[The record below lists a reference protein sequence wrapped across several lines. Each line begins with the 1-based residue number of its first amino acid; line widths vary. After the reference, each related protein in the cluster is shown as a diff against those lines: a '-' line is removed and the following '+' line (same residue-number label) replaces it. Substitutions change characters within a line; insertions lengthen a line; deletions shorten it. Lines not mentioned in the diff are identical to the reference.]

1 MRVVAMVS
9 GGKDSCYNMMQCVA
23 EGHEIVALANLHPKD
38 RDELDSF
45 MYQTVGHMGIEIL
58 ASAMGLPLYR
68 RETKGKSTQTG
79 KQYVPTDDDEVED
92 LYSLLETCKHEL
104 NVEAVAVGA
113 ILSDYQR
120 VRVENVCSRLN
131 LISLAY
137 LWRRDQTELLQ
148 EMIDC
153 QVHAII
159 IKVAALGLVPDRHLG
174 KSLREMQTHLLKMR
188 DKYGLNVCGEG
199 GEYETFTLDCP
210 LFKQRI
216 VVEDIQTIISSAD
229 PICPVGYINF
239 TKLTLQPK
247 EPNAGGDVVF
257 VKKSLDYISDLNES
271 TYSDLSD
278 PDFSE
283 TELELI
289 EKETRLRESL
299 SQNELISRSNSFGR
313 HLATSSSSP
322 IPIVTKSASV
332 DEPIPTAAGGG
343 SCITGSASLLL
354 LANANQSTSTS
365 ALGGATA
372 TAATNSAGGNCNSNA
387 IGLGLGIGSNALQA
401 NSCCGFGSSH
411 PLGSSTAAVCGS
423 LSLAISS
430 LGLSTTQCNNNAATA
445 TMPPGQTQPPSPM
458 KYEREFRPLANE
470 PRAAINAKGW
480 MWLAG
485 IQGKQTRCAVT
496 MELGMQ
502 QALDTLRQ
510 LCHTHGYE
518 LSDLCFTTLYVRSIA
533 EYPALNSV
541 YLQAFNFHNPPTR
554 VCVECPL
561 PDDCH
566 VIMEAIAY
574 RAPAT
579 HSGDDSEET
588 QTLLNGRRN
597 TMHVQGIS
605 HWAPANIGPYSQ
617 STRIG
622 DITYISGQ
630 IALVP
635 GSMTIIEGGIR
646 PQCKLTLRH
655 ISRIAKAMNAQG
667 QLRDVVHGICF
678 VTHPAFI
685 GEARRQW
692 ERRTTNAIM
701 DYIVLP
707 ALPRD
712 ALVEW
717 QVWAHTHN
725 DRFDYE
731 ETGCSVSDYTI
742 SIRRRWN
749 YENNCAAIVCYVAT
763 GLASSTTQLTQLSDD
778 VLSNHC
784 RLAQCLSVE
793 NLDEILTYIVN
804 RLLKD
809 YPIAK
814 RQQQRPL
821 EAPRDLVADGE
832 QTSTTATTTTTTTTA
847 TTAMP
852 TEATSQPQQQQLPPG
867 GAGDQ
872 QPSSLGGGEAATNAT
887 AANSKLPAI
896 HLKLFY
902 QVNAAPPTDLL
913 LQALHDFRHKCHEMA
928 SIVYTVLP
936 ACSLH
941 NFSTFLSI
949 CGVRHE

>member
-23 EGHEIVALANLHPKD
+23 EGHEVVALANLHPKD

-104 NVEAVAVGA
+104 QVDAVAVGA

-174 KSLREMQTHLLKMR
+174 KSLREMQPHLLKMR

-210 LFKQRI
+210 LFRQRI
-216 VVEDIQTIISSAD
+216 VIEDIQTIISSAD

-247 EPNAGGDVVF
+247 EAAGGAASGGGIGGIGGGGDVVF
-257 VKKSLDYISDLNES
+257 VKRSLDYISDLNES

-299 SQNELISRSNSFGR
+299 SQSELISRSNSFGR
-313 HLATSSSSP
+313 HLAATASSP

-332 DEPIPTAAGGG
+332 DEPTAAAAVAPVLGGLGGG
-343 SCITGSASLLL
+343 PPTC
-354 LANANQSTSTS
+354 STS
-365 ALGGATA
+365 ACASMLLTTTANDGGSLA
-372 TAATNSAGGNCNSNA
+372 SSQLSGQGG
-387 IGLGLGIGSNALQA
+387 GHG
-401 NSCCGFGSSH
+401 
-411 PLGSSTAAVCGS
+411 LGSSTAAVCGS

-430 LGLSTTQCNNNAATA
+430 LGLSGNTCCH
-445 TMPPGQTQPPSPM
+445 PGSGAGIGAPLAITQPPSPL

-470 PRAAINAKGW
+470 ARAAINAKGW

-485 IQGKQTRCAVT
+485 IQGSGPDGIEQ
-496 MELGMQ
+496 GMQ
-502 QALDTLRQ
+502 QALDTLR
-510 LCHTHGYE
+510 
-518 LSDLCFTTLYVRSIA
+518 DLCQAKGYDLQDLCYVTLYVRSIG
-533 EYPALNSV
+533 EYPALNRI
-541 YLQAFNFHNPPTR
+541 YHRAFDFHNPPTR

-561 PDDCH
+561 PDGCH
-566 VIMEAIAY
+566 VVMEAIAY
-574 RAPAT
+574 RQPVAGSISSAEERDRE
-579 HSGDDSEET
+579 GEET
-588 QTLLNGRRN
+588 AAALLNGRRN

-655 ISRIAKAMNAQG
+655 ISRIAKAMNAHG

-707 ALPRD
+707 ALPRE

-731 ETGCSVSDYTI
+731 ETGCSVGDYTI

-749 YENNCAAIVCYVAT
+749 YENNCAAIVCYVST

-778 VLSNHC
+778 ILGNHC
-784 RLAQCLSVE
+784 RLAQSVSAE
-793 NLDEILTYIVN
+793 HLDEILTYVVN

-809 YPIAK
+809 YPLAK
-814 RQQQRPL
+814 K
-821 EAPRDLVADGE
+821 
-832 QTSTTATTTTTTTTA
+832 QT
-847 TTAMP
+847 
-852 TEATSQPQQQQLPPG
+852 PQQPANSGSPPAATPTQPG
-867 GAGDQ
+867 GAGGDQ
-872 QPSSLGGGEAATNAT
+872 HQS
-887 AANSKLPAI
+887 LPAI

-902 QVNAAPPTDLL
+902 QVNAAPATDLL
-913 LQALHDFRHKCHEMA
+913 LQALHDFRLKCQDTA
-928 SIVYTVLP
+928 AIVYTVLP

>member
-58 ASAMGLPLYR
+58 AKAMGLPLYR
-68 RETKGKSTQTG
+68 QETKGKSTQTG
-79 KQYVPTDDDEVED
+79 KQYVPTDNDEVED
-92 LYSLLETCKHEL
+92 LYNLLALCKEE
-104 NVEAVAVGA
+104 VQAEAVAVGA

-131 LISLAY
+131 LVSLAY

-153 QVHAII
+153 QVHAIL
-159 IKVAALGLVPDRHLG
+159 IKVATLGLVPDRHLG
-174 KSLREMQTHLLKMR
+174 KSLREIQPHLIKMR

-216 VVEDIQTIISSAD
+216 VVDDIQTVISSAD

-239 TKLTLQPK
+239 TKLSLQPK
-247 EPNAGGDVVF
+247 EAQHNCDVF

-278 PDFSE
+278 PDLSE

-289 EKETRLRESL
+289 EKETRMRESL

-313 HLATSSSSP
+313 HLATSSSP

-332 DEPIPTAAGGG
+332 DEQTPSALLSSSAAL
-343 SCITGSASLLL
+343 CTASL
-354 LANANQSTSTS
+354 Q
-365 ALGGATA
+365 
-372 TAATNSAGGNCNSNA
+372 AGS
-387 IGLGLGIGSNALQA
+387 
-401 NSCCGFGSSH
+401 FGPPR

-430 LGLSTTQCNNNAATA
+430 MALTAGGAAGAGLGGGMSSLISGCLN
-445 TMPPGQTQPPSPM
+445 TQPPSPL
-458 KYEREFRPLANE
+458 KYEREFRPLNNR
-470 PRAAINAKGW
+470 PIVAINHKGW
-480 MWLAG
+480 MWVTG
-485 IQGKQTRCAVT
+485 IQGCAST
-496 MELGMQ
+496 LEEGMQ
-502 QALDTLRQ
+502 HALDSLRS
-510 LCHTHGYE
+510 LAAEHNYE
-518 LSDLCFTTLYVRSIA
+518 MNNYCYITMYVRSIS
-533 EYPALNSV
+533 EYATVNRI
-541 YLQAFNFHNPPTR
+541 YGQAVNFQNPPTR

-561 PDDCH
+561 PEDCH
-566 VIMEAIAY
+566 VVLEAIAFKAPMRR
-574 RAPAT
+574 RAT
-579 HSGDDSEET
+579 LSIQESEGSDDQSSAAMVNSCSSSCT
-588 QTLLNGRRN
+588 NDVSCKRN
-597 TMHVQGIS
+597 TMHVQSIS

-617 STRIG
+617 STKI
-622 DITYISGQ
+622 DEITYISGQ

-685 GEARRQW
+685 AEARRQW

-701 DYIVLP
+701 DFIVVP
-707 ALPRD
+707 ALPRE

-725 DRFDYE
+725 DRFEYE
-731 ETGCSVSDYTI
+731 ETGCSISDYTI

-749 YENNCAAIVCYVAT
+749 YENNCAAIVCYIST

-778 VLSNHC
+778 ILTNHC
-784 RLAQCLSVE
+784 RLAQNLTAE
-793 NLDEILTYIVN
+793 NMDEILTYVVN

-809 YPIAK
+809 YPLVK
-814 RQQQRPL
+814 SSENL
-821 EAPRDLVADGE
+821 EN
-832 QTSTTATTTTTTTTA
+832 ATNNNG
-847 TTAMP
+847 
-852 TEATSQPQQQQLPPG
+852 SLDHQQQQHHTT
-867 GAGDQ
+867 
-872 QPSSLGGGEAATNAT
+872 PSSI
-887 AANSKLPAI
+887 PAI
-896 HLKLFY
+896 HLKVFY
-902 QVNAAPPTDLL
+902 QVTATPSVDLIL
-913 LQALHDFRHKCHEMA
+913 TALNDFRQKCQDTA
-928 SIVYTVLP
+928 NIAFTVLP

>member
-38 RDELDSF
+38 IDELDSF

-58 ASAMGLPLYR
+58 AKAMGLPLYR
-68 RETKGKSTQTG
+68 QETKGKSTQTG
-79 KQYVPTDDDEVED
+79 KHYVPTDNDEVED
-92 LYSLLETCKHEL
+92 LYNLLATCKEE
-104 NVEAVAVGA
+104 VQAEAVAVGA

-131 LISLAY
+131 LVSLAY

-153 QVHAII
+153 QVHAIL
-159 IKVAALGLVPDRHLG
+159 IKVATLGLVPDRHLG
-174 KSLREMQTHLLKMR
+174 KSLREIQPHLLKMR

-216 VVEDIQTIISSAD
+216 VVEDIQTVISSAD

-239 TKLTLQPK
+239 TKLSLQPK
-247 EPNAGGDVVF
+247 EPQQSCDVL

-278 PDFSE
+278 PDLSE

-289 EKETRLRESL
+289 EKETRMRESL

-313 HLATSSSSP
+313 HLATSSSP

-332 DEPIPTAAGGG
+332 DEQTPSTLLSSSAAL
-343 SCITGSASLLL
+343 CAASL
-354 LANANQSTSTS
+354 Q
-365 ALGGATA
+365 
-372 TAATNSAGGNCNSNA
+372 AGS
-387 IGLGLGIGSNALQA
+387 
-401 NSCCGFGSSH
+401 FGPPR

-430 LGLSTTQCNNNAATA
+430 MALTA
-445 TMPPGQTQPPSPM
+445 TGGLPGGNAGSGMSSLAGGLMVTQPPSPL
-458 KYEREFRPLANE
+458 KYEREFRP
-470 PRAAINAKGW
+470 INNRPMVSINNKGW
-480 MWLAG
+480 MWVAG
-485 IQGKQTRCAVT
+485 IQGCAPT
-496 MELGMQ
+496 LDEGMQ
-502 QALDTLRQ
+502 LAIDSLRS
-510 LCHTHGYE
+510 LATEHNYE
-518 LSDLCFTTLYVRSIA
+518 MTNYCYITLYVRSIS
-533 EYPALNSV
+533 EYQTLNRI
-541 YLQAFNFHNPPTR
+541 YGQAFNFQNPPTR

-561 PDDCH
+561 PEECH
-566 VIMEAIAY
+566 VIIEAIAFKSPQRR
-574 RAPAT
+574 RAT
-579 HSGDDSEET
+579 ISIQEGSSEGGSSDDIMNTSSCSST
-588 QTLLNGRRN
+588 NDALCKRH
-597 TMHVQGIS
+597 TMHVQSIS

-617 STRIG
+617 STKIG
-622 DITYISGQ
+622 EITYISGQ

-685 GEARRQW
+685 AEARRQW

-701 DYIVLP
+701 DYIVVP
-707 ALPRD
+707 ALPRE

-725 DRFDYE
+725 DRFEYE
-731 ETGCSVSDYTI
+731 ETGCSISDYTI

-749 YENNCAAIVCYVAT
+749 YENNCAAIVCYVST
-763 GLASSTTQLTQLSDD
+763 GMASSTTQLTQLCDD
-778 VLSNHC
+778 VLTSHC
-784 RLAQCLSVE
+784 RLAQNLTAE
-793 NLDEILTYIVN
+793 NIEDIVTYVVN

-809 YPIAK
+809 YPLAK
-814 RQQQRPL
+814 SNENL
-821 EAPRDLVADGE
+821 NV
-832 QTSTTATTTTTTTTA
+832 
-847 TTAMP
+847 
-852 TEATSQPQQQQLPPG
+852 
-867 GAGDQ
+867 
-872 QPSSLGGGEAATNAT
+872 ATNSSALNGSPVN
-887 AANSKLPAI
+887 AAGNSPTFVVPAI
-896 HLKLFY
+896 HLKVFY
-902 QVNAAPPTDLL
+902 QVTATPSIDLL
-913 LQALHDFRHKCHEMA
+913 LTTLNDFRDKNHKTA
-928 SIVYTVLP
+928 NVSFTVIP
-936 ACSLH
+936 ACSLN

>member
-58 ASAMGLPLYR
+58 ANAMGLPLYR

-92 LYSLLETCKHEL
+92 LYSLLETCKNEL
-104 NVEAVAVGA
+104 QVEAVAVGA

-120 VRVENVCSRLN
+120 VRVENVCSRLS

-174 KSLREMQTHLLKMR
+174 KSLREMQPHLLKMR

-210 LFKQRI
+210 LFRQRI

-247 EPNAGGDVVF
+247 EAAVGVAVSGSGIGSEGVF
-257 VKKSLDYISDLNES
+257 VKRSLDYISDLNES

-289 EKETRLRESL
+289 EKENRLRESL
-299 SQNELISRSNSFGR
+299 SQSELISRSNSFGR
-313 HLATSSSSP
+313 HLAASASASVTASASASATATASSP

-332 DEPIPTAAGGG
+332 DEPTTAITAAVGVC
-343 SCITGSASLLL
+343 SPASASASACASTCASMLL
-354 LANANQSTSTS
+354 TT
-365 ALGGATA
+365 GDV
-372 TAATNSAGGNCNSNA
+372 
-387 IGLGLGIGSNALQA
+387 
-401 NSCCGFGSSH
+401 
-411 PLGSSTAAVCGS
+411 SSTAAVCGS

-430 LGLSTTQCNNNAATA
+430 LGLSANTCCQVAGGVG
-445 TMPPGQTQPPSPM
+445 PGATQPPSPL

-470 PRAAINAKGW
+470 ARAAINAKGW

-485 IQGKQTRCAVT
+485 IQGCGPDG
-496 MELGMQ
+496 MEQGMQ
-502 QALDTLRQ
+502 QALDTLGD
-510 LCHTHGYE
+510 LCHGKGYE
-518 LSDLCFTTLYVRSIA
+518 LQDLCYITLYVRSIA
-533 EYPALNSV
+533 EYPALNRI
-541 YLQAFNFHNPPTR
+541 YLRAFDFHNPPTR

-561 PDDCH
+561 PDGCH
-566 VIMEAIAY
+566 VVMEAIAY
-574 RAPAT
+574 RQAIAG
-579 HSGDDSEET
+579 SISSAEERDRESEET
-588 QTLLNGRRN
+588 AAALLNGRRN

-655 ISRIAKAMNAQG
+655 ISRIAKAMNAHG

-707 ALPRD
+707 ALPRE

-731 ETGCSVSDYTI
+731 ETGCSVGDYTI

-749 YENNCAAIVCYVAT
+749 YENNCAAIVCYVST

-778 VLSNHC
+778 ILGNHC
-784 RLAQCLSVE
+784 RLAQSVSAE
-793 NLDEILTYIVN
+793 HMDEILTYVVN

-809 YPIAK
+809 YPLAK
-814 RQQQRPL
+814 KPS
-821 EAPRDLVADGE
+821 VN
-832 QTSTTATTTTTTTTA
+832 TTTPPA
-847 TTAMP
+847 TPLP
-852 TEATSQPQQQQLPPG
+852 TPG
-867 GAGDQ
+867 GAGGDQ
-872 QPSSLGGGEAATNAT
+872 HQP
-887 AANSKLPAI
+887 LPAI

-902 QVNAAPPTDLL
+902 QVNAAPAAELL
-913 LQALHDFRHKCHEMA
+913 LQALHDFRIKCQDTA

>member
-104 NVEAVAVGA
+104 QVEAVAVGA

-174 KSLREMQTHLLKMR
+174 KSLREMQPHLLKMR

-210 LFKQRI
+210 LFRQRI
-216 VVEDIQTIISSAD
+216 AVEDIQTIISSAD

-247 EPNAGGDVVF
+247 EAVSGSASVVVGGGGGASGEVVF
-257 VKKSLDYISDLNES
+257 VKRSLDYISDLNES

-299 SQNELISRSNSFGR
+299 SQSELISRSNSFGR
-313 HLATSSSSP
+313 HLAAAAAATTTTASSSP

-332 DEPIPTAAGGG
+332 DEPTAAAVAGAGGAPTT
-343 SCITGSASLLL
+343 S
-354 LANANQSTSTS
+354 STS
-365 ALGGATA
+365 ACASSMLL
-372 TAATNSAGGNCNSNA
+372 AATDGHNHG
-387 IGLGLGIGSNALQA
+387 
-401 NSCCGFGSSH
+401 
-411 PLGSSTAAVCGS
+411 LGSSTAAVCGS

-430 LGLSTTQCNNNAATA
+430 LGLSANTGAGTGGAGTGA
-445 TMPPGQTQPPSPM
+445 TQPPSPLT
-458 KYEREFRPLANE
+458 YEREFRPLANE
-470 PRAAINAKGW
+470 AKAAINAKGW

-485 IQGKQTRCAVT
+485 IQGSGTDT

-502 QALDTLRQ
+502 MALDTLRD
-510 LCHTHGYE
+510 LCQSKGYE
-518 LSDLCFTTLYVRSIA
+518 LQDLCYITLYVRSIA
-533 EYPALNSV
+533 EYPALNRI
-541 YLQAFNFHNPPTR
+541 YLRSFDFHNPPTR

-561 PDDCH
+561 PDGCH
-566 VIMEAIAY
+566 VVMEAIAY
-574 RAPAT
+574 RQPIAGTISSAEERDRE
-579 HSGDDSEET
+579 GEET
-588 QTLLNGRRN
+588 AAALLNGRRN

-655 ISRIAKAMNAQG
+655 ISRIAKAMNAHG

-707 ALPRD
+707 ALPRE

-742 SIRRRWN
+742 AIRRRWN
-749 YENNCAAIVCYVAT
+749 YENNCAAIVCYVST

-778 VLSNHC
+778 ILGNHC
-784 RLAQCLSVE
+784 RLAQSVSAE
-793 NLDEILTYIVN
+793 HMDEILTYVVN

-809 YPIAK
+809 YPLAK
-814 RQQQRPL
+814 KHHSQHHQAAE
-821 EAPRDLVADGE
+821 EAAPAGE
-832 QTSTTATTTTTTTTA
+832 
-847 TTAMP
+847 
-852 TEATSQPQQQQLPPG
+852 
-867 GAGDQ
+867 
-872 QPSSLGGGEAATNAT
+872 SSGGGGGDHQQV
-887 AANSKLPAI
+887 PAI

-902 QVNAAPPTDLL
+902 QVNAAPATDLL
-913 LQALHDFRHKCHEMA
+913 LQALHDFRAKCQDTA
-928 SIVYTVLP
+928 AIVYTVLP

>member
-92 LYSLLETCKHEL
+92 LYSLLETCKNEL

-174 KSLREMQTHLLKMR
+174 KSLREMQSHLLKMR

-216 VVEDIQTIISSAD
+216 VVEDIQTISSSAD

-247 EPNAGGDVVF
+247 EPHAGGDVVF

-332 DEPIPTAAGGG
+332 DEPMPAA
-343 SCITGSASLLL
+343 SSITGSASLLL

-365 ALGGATA
+365 ALGGAG
-372 TAATNSAGGNCNSNA
+372 AGGGPGG
-387 IGLGLGIGSNALQA
+387 GLGGGGS
-401 NSCCGFGSSH
+401 SCCGFGSSH

-445 TMPPGQTQPPSPM
+445 TMPAGMAMGVGVGMALTQPPSPM
-458 KYEREFRPLANE
+458 KYEREFRPLANQA
-470 PRAAINAKGW
+470 RAAINAKGW

-485 IQGKQTRCAVT
+485 IQGKTP
-496 MELGMQ
+496 ELGSQGMQ
-502 QALDTLRQ
+502 QALDTLRE
-510 LCHTHGYE
+510 LCTSNGYE
-518 LSDLCFTTLYVRSIA
+518 LQDLCFTTLYVRSIA
-533 EYPALNSV
+533 EYPALNSI
-541 YLQAFNFHNPPTR
+541 YLQSFGFHNPPTR

-566 VIMEAIAY
+566 VIMEAIAH
-574 RAPAT
+574 RAPTT

-588 QTLLNGRRN
+588 QALLNGRRN

-778 VLSNHC
+778 VLGNHC
-784 RLAQCLSVE
+784 RLAQCLSAE
-793 NLDEILTYIVN
+793 HLDEILTYVVN

-814 RQQQRPL
+814 RHQQQ
-821 EAPRDLVADGE
+821 
-832 QTSTTATTTTTTTTA
+832 
-847 TTAMP
+847 
-852 TEATSQPQQQQLPPG
+852 QQQQLQVQVPRDSEASEQTAYQTTATPTDTISLPG
-867 GAGDQ
+867 GGGDQ
-872 QPSSLGGGEAATNAT
+872 PT
-887 AANSKLPAI
+887 AAGVTTAAGAGGVTGSHSAFPAI

-913 LQALHDFRHKCHEMA
+913 LQALHDFRHKCQEMA

>member
-45 MYQTVGHMGIEIL
+45 MYQTVGHMGIESL
-58 ASAMGLPLYR
+58 AKAMGLPLYR

-79 KQYVPTDDDEVED
+79 KHYVPTDDDEVED
-92 LYSLLETCKHEL
+92 LYSLLELCKNEL
-104 NVEAVAVGA
+104 QIEAVAVGA

-131 LISLAY
+131 LVSLAY

-174 KSLREMQTHLLKMR
+174 KSLREIQPHLLKMR

-216 VVEDIQTIISSAD
+216 VAEDVQTIISSAD
-229 PICPVGYINF
+229 PVCPVGYINF
-239 TKLTLQPK
+239 TKLSMQSK
-247 EPNAGGDVVF
+247 EPTQFCDVF

-278 PDFSE
+278 PDLSE

-299 SQNELISRSNSFGR
+299 SQNELMISRSNSFGR
-313 HLATSSSSP
+313 HLTTSSSP

-332 DEPIPTAAGGG
+332 DEPPTPSSMFSSSAAL
-343 SCITGSASLLL
+343 CAASL
-354 LANANQSTSTS
+354 Q
-365 ALGGATA
+365 TA
-372 TAATNSAGGNCNSNA
+372 VNS
-387 IGLGLGIGSNALQA
+387 
-401 NSCCGFGSSH
+401 FGVTQ

-423 LSLAISS
+423 LSMGISS
-430 LGLSTTQCNNNAATA
+430 TGATA
-445 TMPPGQTQPPSPM
+445 GISTALVTQPPSPM
-458 KYEREFRPLANE
+458 KIEREFRPLKNQ
-470 PRAAINAKGW
+470 PMAAFNQKGW
-480 MWLAG
+480 LWVAG
-485 IQGKQTRCAVT
+485 IQGCAET
-496 MELGMQ
+496 LEEGMHLAMQ
-502 QALDTLRQ
+502 SLVDLAVQ
-510 LCHTHGYE
+510 HNYE
-518 LSDLCFTTLYVRSIA
+518 LTDYCYITLYIRSMT
-533 EYPALNSV
+533 EYALLNRI
-541 YLQAFNFHNPPTR
+541 YGQTINFQNPPTR

-561 PDDCH
+561 PEDCH
-566 VIMEAIAY
+566 VILEAIAFRTPMRRRPTLSTSEVDGY
-574 RAPAT
+574 IDE
-579 HSGDDSEET
+579 HNNSGDL
-588 QTLLNGRRN
+588 TLKQRQ

-605 HWAPANIGPYSQ
+605 HWAPANIGTYSQ
-617 STRIG
+617 STRVG
-622 DITYISGQ
+622 EITYISGQ

-646 PQCKLTLRH
+646 PQCKLALRH

-678 VTHPAFI
+678 LTHPAFI
-685 GEARRQW
+685 AEARRQW

-701 DYIVLP
+701 DYIVVP
-707 ALPRD
+707 ALPRE

-725 DRFDYE
+725 DRFEYE

-749 YENNCAAIVCYVAT
+749 YENNCAAIVCYVST
-763 GLASSTTQLTQLSDD
+763 GLASSTTQLTQLSEDI
-778 VLSNHC
+778 LSNHC
-784 RLAQCLSVE
+784 RLAQNLSAE
-793 NLDEILTYIVN
+793 NLDEILTYTVN

-814 RQQQRPL
+814 RIADSTHVSTGHPI
-821 EAPRDLVADGE
+821 EADVVSATDGNSHS
-832 QTSTTATTTTTTTTA
+832 TSSINNNGQINTNVVGGKNSTAFYI
-847 TTAMP
+847 
-852 TEATSQPQQQQLPPG
+852 
-867 GAGDQ
+867 
-872 QPSSLGGGEAATNAT
+872 
-887 AANSKLPAI
+887 PAI
-896 HLKLFY
+896 HLKVFY
-902 QVNAAPPTDLL
+902 QVTAAPSVELL
-913 LQALHDFRHKCHEMA
+913 LNALYDFRLKCQETA
-928 SIVYTVLP
+928 NIVYTVLP

>member
-58 ASAMGLPLYR
+58 AKAMGLPLYR
-68 RETKGKSTQTG
+68 QETKGKSTQTG
-79 KQYVPTDDDEVED
+79 KQYVPTDNDEVED
-92 LYSLLETCKHEL
+92 LYNLLALCKEEL
-104 NVEAVAVGA
+104 QAEAVAVGA

-131 LISLAY
+131 LVSLAY

-153 QVHAII
+153 HVHAIL
-159 IKVAALGLVPDRHLG
+159 IKVATLGLVPDRHLG
-174 KSLREMQTHLLKMR
+174 KSLREIQPHLLKMR

-216 VVEDIQTIISSAD
+216 VVDDVQTVISSAD

-239 TKLTLQPK
+239 TKLSLQPK
-247 EPNAGGDVVF
+247 EAQQSCDVF

-278 PDFSE
+278 PDLSE

-289 EKETRLRESL
+289 EKETRMRESL

-313 HLATSSSSP
+313 HLATSSSP

-332 DEPIPTAAGGG
+332 DEQTPSALLSSSAAL
-343 SCITGSASLLL
+343 CTASL
-354 LANANQSTSTS
+354 Q
-365 ALGGATA
+365 
-372 TAATNSAGGNCNSNA
+372 AGS
-387 IGLGLGIGSNALQA
+387 
-401 NSCCGFGSSH
+401 FGPPR

-430 LGLSTTQCNNNAATA
+430 MALTAGGTGGGGLGGGMSSLTGGCLN
-445 TMPPGQTQPPSPM
+445 TQPPSPL
-458 KYEREFRPLANE
+458 KYEREFRPLNNR
-470 PRAAINAKGW
+470 PIVVINHKGW
-480 MWLAG
+480 MWVTG
-485 IQGKQTRCAVT
+485 IQGCGPSL
-496 MELGMQ
+496 EEGMQ
-502 QALDTLRQ
+502 QALDSLRS
-510 LCHTHGYE
+510 LALEHNYDMNNYCYI
-518 LSDLCFTTLYVRSIA
+518 TLYVRSIN
-533 EYPALNSV
+533 EYAKVNKI
-541 YLQAFNFHNPPTR
+541 YGQAVNFQNPPTR

-561 PDDCH
+561 PEDCH
-566 VIMEAIAY
+566 VVLEAIAFKAPLRR
-574 RAPAT
+574 RAT
-579 HSGDDSEET
+579 LSIQESEGSDDQSSSMVNSCSSSCT
-588 QTLLNGRRN
+588 NDISCKRN
-597 TMHVQGIS
+597 TMHVQSIS

-617 STRIG
+617 STKI
-622 DITYISGQ
+622 DEITYISGQ

-685 GEARRQW
+685 AEARRQW

-701 DYIVLP
+701 DYIVVP
-707 ALPRD
+707 ALPRE

-725 DRFDYE
+725 DRFEYE
-731 ETGCSVSDYTI
+731 ETGCSISDYTI

-749 YENNCAAIVCYVAT
+749 YENNCAAIVCYIST

-778 VLSNHC
+778 ILTNHC
-784 RLAQCLSVE
+784 RLAQNLTSE
-793 NLDEILTYIVN
+793 NMDEILTYVVN

-809 YPIAK
+809 YPIVK
-814 RQQQRPL
+814 SSEIL
-821 EAPRDLVADGE
+821 E
-832 QTSTTATTTTTTTTA
+832 TSTTNNG
-847 TTAMP
+847 
-852 TEATSQPQQQQLPPG
+852 SLNHQQQQ
-867 GAGDQ
+867 Q
-872 QPSSLGGGEAATNAT
+872 QHSTSI
-887 AANSKLPAI
+887 PAI
-896 HLKLFY
+896 HLKVFY
-902 QVNAAPPTDLL
+902 QVTATPPVDLIL
-913 LQALHDFRHKCHEMA
+913 TALNDFRQKCQNTA
-928 SIVYTVLP
+928 NIAFTVLP

>member
-104 NVEAVAVGA
+104 QVEAVAVGA

-174 KSLREMQTHLLKMR
+174 KSLREMQPHLLKMR

-210 LFKQRI
+210 LFRQRI

-239 TKLTLQPK
+239 TKLMLQPK
-247 EPNAGGDVVF
+247 EAAGGGGLASGLSCGDGVVF
-257 VKKSLDYISDLNES
+257 VKRSLDYISDLNES

-299 SQNELISRSNSFGR
+299 SQSELISRSNSFGR
-313 HLATSSSSP
+313 HLAASAASASASASATASSP

-332 DEPIPTAAGGG
+332 DEPTAAAAAAAAAAIC
-343 SCITGSASLLL
+343 SPSIATASVSASASACASTCASMLL
-354 LANANQSTSTS
+354 S
-365 ALGGATA
+365 
-372 TAATNSAGGNCNSNA
+372 
-387 IGLGLGIGSNALQA
+387 QA
-401 NSCCGFGSSH
+401 DA
-411 PLGSSTAAVCGS
+411 SSTAAVCGS

-430 LGLSTTQCNNNAATA
+430 LGLSANTCCQATGSGIGIA
-445 TMPPGQTQPPSPM
+445 VGPGLGALAGSGATQPPSPL

-470 PRAAINAKGW
+470 ARAAINAKGW

-485 IQGKQTRCAVT
+485 IQGCGSEGIEA
-496 MELGMQ
+496 GMQ
-502 QALDTLRQ
+502 QALDTLRD
-510 LCHTHGYE
+510 LCMARGYE
-518 LSDLCFTTLYVRSIA
+518 LQDLCYITLYVRSIA
-533 EYPALNSV
+533 EYPALNRI
-541 YLQAFNFHNPPTR
+541 YQRAFDFHNPPTR

-561 PDDCH
+561 PDGCH
-566 VIMEAIAY
+566 VVMEAIAY
-574 RAPAT
+574 RQAIAGAI
-579 HSGDDSEET
+579 SSADERDREGEET
-588 QTLLNGRRN
+588 AAALLNGRRN

-635 GSMTIIEGGIR
+635 GSMTIIDGGIR

-655 ISRIAKAMNAQG
+655 ISRIAKAMNAHG

-707 ALPRD
+707 ALPRE

-731 ETGCSVSDYTI
+731 ETGCSVGEYTI

-749 YENNCAAIVCYVAT
+749 YENNCAAIVCYVST

-778 VLSNHC
+778 ILGNHC
-784 RLAQCLSVE
+784 RLAQAVSAE
-793 NLDEILTYIVN
+793 HLDDILTYVVN

-809 YPIAK
+809 YPLAK
-814 RQQQRPL
+814 RQS
-821 EAPRDLVADGE
+821 A
-832 QTSTTATTTTTTTTA
+832 TAAASVSASSGNTPPA
-847 TTAMP
+847 TP
-852 TEATSQPQQQQLPPG
+852 GNQPG
-867 GAGDQ
+867 GAGGDQ
-872 QPSSLGGGEAATNAT
+872 QQT
-887 AANSKLPAI
+887 LPAI

-902 QVNAAPPTDLL
+902 QVNAAPATELL
-913 LQALHDFRHKCHEMA
+913 LQALHDFRVKCQDTA
-928 SIVYTVLP
+928 SVVYTVLP

>member
-92 LYSLLETCKHEL
+92 LYSLLDTCKHEL

-239 TKLTLQPK
+239 TKLTLHPK
-247 EPNAGGDVVF
+247 EPNVGGDVVF

-332 DEPIPTAAGGG
+332 DEPIPTA
-343 SCITGSASLLL
+343 SSITGSASLLL

-365 ALGGATA
+365 ALGGVGV
-372 TAATNSAGGNCNSNA
+372 GGGC
-387 IGLGLGIGSNALQA
+387 GGVCGGSSALQA

-430 LGLSTTQCNNNAATA
+430 LGLSTTQCNNNAATT
-445 TMPPGQTQPPSPM
+445 TMPAGITQPPSPM
-458 KYEREFRPLANE
+458 KYEREFRPLANQAK
-470 PRAAINAKGW
+470 AAINAKGW

-485 IQGKQTRCAVT
+485 IQGCASS
-496 MELGMQ
+496 MEKGMQ
-502 QALDTLRQ
+502 QALDTLRE
-510 LCHTHGYE
+510 LCHTNGYD
-518 LSDLCFTTLYVRSIA
+518 LQDLCFTTLYVRSIA

-541 YLQAFNFHNPPTR
+541 YLQSFGFHNPPTR

-579 HSGDDSEET
+579 YSGDDSEET

-778 VLSNHC
+778 VLGNHC
-784 RLAQCLSVE
+784 RLAQGLSAE

-809 YPIAK
+809 YPIT
-814 RQQQRPL
+814 RRQRLLEQQQEEL
-821 EAPRDLVADGE
+821 KAN
-832 QTSTTATTTTTTTTA
+832 STAT
-847 TTAMP
+847 P
-852 TEATSQPQQQQLPPG
+852 TEAMTLTTVQAAATPG

-872 QPSSLGGGEAATNAT
+872 QQQT
-887 AANSKLPAI
+887 AADANNTLPAI

-913 LQALHDFRHKCHEMA
+913 LQALHDFRHKCQEMA